1 MNKLLNNL
9 ERKFGRYAIPRLTFV
24 MICCYLVGYMLQLI
38 NPNIAE
44 FMTLEPG
51 LILRGEVW
59 RIITWIVIPP
69 ASLDLS
75 GIGLIF
81 TLIMLVFYLSIG
93 NSLERAWGEFRYN
106 VYILGGMLLTLIAAF
121 ISYFVFSA
129 IIGQNVMVGNTFST
143 YYIVMS
149 MFLAFAAT
157 FPEAQVYLYFII
169 PIKVKWLG
177 ILYFAMMVYEA
188 GANVRYIMAGYIVH
202 WIPIIAMV
210 AALLNFFIF
219 FFSTRDFRRYS
230 PQERKRRR
238 DFQRGIEE
246 GRRRY
251 ENNVNRARGSQSA
264 NANYRNPFQQR
275 AAGKTGFASQSGAA
289 VFKPTRHRCEICGR
303 TEASDPDLEFRFCS
317 KCEGNHE
324 YCMEHLYTHTHIITS
339 KSTDS
344 DEHLQNQ

>member
-1 MNKLLNNL
+1 MNKLMNNL

-24 MICCYLVGYMLQLI
+24 MICCYVVGYMLQLI
-38 NPNIAE
+38 NPNVAL

-51 LILRGEVW
+51 LILRGEIW

-75 GIGLIF
+75 GIGLFF
-81 TLIMLVFYLSIG
+81 TLIMLIFYLSIG
-93 NSLERAWGEFRYN
+93 TSLERAWGEFRYN
-106 VYILGGMLLTLIAAF
+106 VYIFGGMLITLIAAF

-129 IIGQNVMVGNTFST
+129 IIGKSVMVGNSFST
-143 YYIVMS
+143 YYVVMS

-177 ILYFAMMVYEA
+177 ILYFAMMIYEA
-188 GANVRYIMAGYIVH
+188 GAHVRYIMAGNIAH
-202 WIPIIAMV
+202 WIPIIGMC

-219 FFSTRDFRRYS
+219 FFSTRDFSRYS
-230 PQERKRRR
+230 PKERKRRR
-238 DFQRGIEE
+238 DFQKGMEE

-251 ENNVNRARGSQSA
+251 EENVNRARGSQPQDPRY
-264 NANYRNPFQQR
+264 NNPFQQR
-275 AAGKTGFASQSGAA
+275 AAGRTAGAQTQTSGP

-303 TEASDPDLEFRFCS
+303 TELSDPDLEFRFCS

-324 YCMEHLYTHTHIITS
+324 YCMDHLYTHTHIIAS
-339 KSTDS
+339 KQT
-344 DEHLQNQ
+344 ENTQ

>member
-1 MNKLLNNL
+1 M
-9 ERKFGRYAIPRLTFV
+9 ERKLGRYAIPRLTFV
-24 MICCYLVGYMLQLI
+24 MICCYVVGYMLQLI

-93 NSLERAWGEFRYN
+93 TSLERAWGEFRYN
-106 VYILGGMLLTLIAAF
+106 IYILGGMLLTLIAAF

-129 IIGQNVMVGNTFST
+129 VIGQNVMVGNTFST

-188 GANVRYIMAGYIVH
+188 GANVRFIMAGYIAH

-219 FFSTRDFRRYS
+219 FFSTRDFSRYS
-230 PQERKRRR
+230 PKERKRRR
-238 DFQRGIEE
+238 DFKRGMEE

-251 ENNVNRARGSQSA
+251 ENNVNRARGNQTPNAADVRSAVEPRRPIRTSNSDFAQSV
-264 NANYRNPFQQR
+264 R
-275 AAGKTGFASQSGAA
+275 GAMSI
-289 VFKPTRHRCEICGR
+289 VWITFIRI
-303 TEASDPDLEFRFCS
+303 
-317 KCEGNHE
+317 
-324 YCMEHLYTHTHIITS
+324 HI
-339 KSTDS
+339 
-344 DEHLQNQ
+344 

>member
-24 MICCYLVGYMLQLI
+24 MICCYVVGYMLQLI

-251 ENNVNRARGSQSA
+251 ENNVNRARGSLRRSPGLPYSNPQGTDAKSAGEQRHPIRISNSDFAQSVRETMSTA
-264 NANYRNPFQQR
+264 WNTF
-275 AAGKTGFASQSGAA
+275 
-289 VFKPTRHRCEICGR
+289 IR
-303 TEASDPDLEFRFCS
+303 TL
-317 KCEGNHE
+317 
-324 YCMEHLYTHTHIITS
+324 I
-339 KSTDS
+339 
-344 DEHLQNQ
+344 